1 MGIFHRCV
9 SIFFFNLCH
18 HVSNKN
24 TKFQYFPETLFL
36 LLQRNNFICILY
48 TEQIHMVII
57 ITDASSTVHKNIIKF
72 MRQYVNIFNLNT
84 HRKIRF
90 TFVNISRCTPGR
102 CNIRH
107 PVLFMIRHE
116 SRTLIC
122 LCADPWILCKQVRT
136 SSDRRYY

>member
-1 MGIFHRCV
+1 
-9 SIFFFNLCH
+9 
-18 HVSNKN
+18 
-24 TKFQYFPETLFL
+24 
-36 LLQRNNFICILY
+36 
-48 TEQIHMVII
+48 MVII

-136 SSDRRYY
+136 SSDRRYYWCENISIDGCHFTWGAKAEVDLFGTFYMKLFNTKKLFENI